1 MSTPPT
7 VLFLC
12 THNAGRS
19 QLGAHLFAH
28 VAGSHAHAT
37 SAGISPADHPSRPVT
52 EALAELGIDSSTA
65 TPRAVTIEDLATAD
79 VVVAMK
85 PGLQLPGPVAGQY
98 VQWEFPDPANWDID
112 GVRKLRDEILVKV
125 EELAERV
132 ALLTGP
138 PGGGRSRTAA
148 AV

>member
-52 EALAELGIDSSTA
+52 EALAELGLDSSTA

-85 PGLQLPGPVAGQY
+85 PGLQLPGPVSGQY

-132 ALLTGP
+132 ALLAG
-138 PGGGRSRTAA
+138 TASSTQ
-148 AV
+148 VTTP